1 MADGRTI
8 RLAVDVAPSELPLRA
23 RPRVFSSPNVKE
35 PTIGVET
42 DGCVVIGRDHLSE
55 RHPCCL
61 RITMPV
67 RAEAVCGGQEGET
80 QRQEKKP
87 RDPQREE
94 WGTKPWL
101 GCAAHLVSARSTGP
115 ATRRR
120 SSAGPKVCEYRAV
133 ALGSPRTSC
142 VQHGRARIFLT
153 YLEPLGGREKS
164 CLWPAPRFL
173 PTAAPPALNTP
184 RRTA

>member
-1 MADGRTI
+1 MADGRSI

-35 PTIGVET
+35 AAIGTET
-42 DGCVVIGRDHLSE
+42 DGRVVIGRDFLPE
-55 RHPCCL
+55 RHPGGDIISGL
-61 RITMPV
+61 RSIR

-94 WGTKPWL
+94 WGTKPGVW
-101 GCAAHLVSARSTGP
+101 CAAHLVSARSTGP
-115 ATRRR
+115 ATPRR
-120 SSAGPKVCEYRAV
+120 SSAGPKVCENRAV

-164 CLWPAPRFL
+164 SAAARPEAGAPISPHRR
-173 PTAAPPALNTP
+173 PPL
-184 RRTA
+184 